1 MAVKV
6 FHIISHIAMGGAE
19 RVAINIATDASA
31 DAEYH
36 VVEVLRGQ
44 DAVTDT
50 LLAELSAAGVYVH
63 RSCIAHSKLGILL
76 FPLRFLGLMLRYR
89 ADVIHTHTEV
99 PDLSVY
105 LWHRLFGWLFHRVR
119 FVRTIHNTELWTGW
133 KSIGKRV
140 EAFFQ
145 SRHANVAIGRG
156 TAESYRRDYGE
167 SAPVIPN
174 GVQELPQ
181 APFPGLVEGARN
193 ILFAG
198 RMEPQ
203 KGIATLIRTVQQLA
217 EHMDIVFHIIGTGSM
232 REEAE
237 RELGGLPTV
246 RLYDRMPSLAS
257 RLGGVETVFMPSEFE
272 GLVLFS
278 LEATLAGVPVLANRC
293 PGLEETLPPDW
304 PLMAEGNDTDTYV
317 RLLTAPR
324 SAEERAALAAHAQD
338 YVREHYSFAAMRSG
352 YLRLYTAQA
361 EKE

>member
-6 FHIISHIAMGGAE
+6 FHIISHLAMGGAE
-19 RVAINIATDASA
+19 RVAINIATSGSA
-31 DAEYH
+31 EAEYH
-36 VVEVLRGQ
+36 VVEVLRGK
-44 DAVTDT
+44 DAVTES
-50 LLAELSAAGVYVH
+50 LLAELHEAGVQVH

-76 FPLRFLGLMLRYR
+76 FPLRFLGLMLRHR
-89 ADVIHTHTEV
+89 AEVIHTHTEV
-99 PDLSVY
+99 PDLSLY
-105 LWHRLFGWLFHRVR
+105 LWYRLFGWIFPRTR
-119 FVRTIHNTELWTGW
+119 YVRTIHNTELWTGW

-145 SRHANVAIGRG
+145 RKRANVAIGRG
-156 TAESYRRDYGE
+156 TAESYRRDYGA

-181 APFPGLVEGARN
+181 TPFPGLVQGARN

-203 KGIATLIRTVQQLA
+203 KGIATLIRTVKQLA
-217 EHMDIVFHIIGTGSM
+217 ERKDIVFHIIGTGSL

-257 RLGGVETVFMPSEFE
+257 RLGGVDYVFMPSEFE

-278 LEATLAGVPVLANRC
+278 LESTLAGVPVLANRC
-293 PGLEETLPPDW
+293 PGLEETLPPNW
-304 PLMAEGNDTDTYV
+304 PLMAEENDTDTYV

-324 SAEERAALAAHAQD
+324 SAEERAALVAGAQA
-338 YVREHYSFAAMRSG
+338 YVREHYSFAAMRAG
-352 YLRLYTAQA
+352 YERLYLNRG
-361 EKE
+361 